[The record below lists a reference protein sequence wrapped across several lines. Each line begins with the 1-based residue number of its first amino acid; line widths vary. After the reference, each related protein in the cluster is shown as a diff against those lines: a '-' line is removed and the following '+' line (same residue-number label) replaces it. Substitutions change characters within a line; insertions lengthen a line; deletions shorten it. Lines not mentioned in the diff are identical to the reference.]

1 MTTEIMETA
10 SVDQEQLERARDQ
23 LKYHQ
28 IDRLAVLGGSAAEG
42 LARDLGVMEVEV
54 HGTYAAVLN
63 ASKER
68 RVGSVIPWQ
77 TIGGEP
83 IYHDEKRQTRNIQAI
98 LKAGRA
104 MIASVEH
111 YDEESILL
119 TKIVIAA

>member
-83 IYHDEKRQTRNIQAI
+83 IYHD
-98 LKAGRA
+98 
-104 MIASVEH
+104 
-111 YDEESILL
+111 
-119 TKIVIAA
+119 